1 MATQLLHVGSGGKVA
16 APVGGIAAA
25 KNIAVDVKVT
35 IEGRKLG
42 SSLSCQIEIIA

>member
-25 KNIAVDVKVT
+25 KNITVDVKVT